1 MSVKE
6 AGPREWS
13 RPACPRRANRSRL
26 ARQREFPVAER
37 SGGYTFLRGLARW
50 LSRGLAAVVA
60 LLLVLLILWR
70 FVPPV
75 STLMAA
81 RMIALRPVE
90 RTWTPLARFSPVL
103 VASVV
108 ASEDGQFCR
117 HRGVDWSALRE
128 VMGKAGADGPS
139 RGASTI
145 SMQIARNLFLWP
157 ARSAIRKALEIPL
170 ALAIDLLWGKQRVVE
185 VYLNVAEWGDAGF
198 GAAESLSARPLETG
212 GPAAADRQPDRA
224 SRRPRGRLARLS
236 AATGN
241 VSRNRLW
248 PSANFQCISAAPISR
263 APPEGPGRP
272 PFRRRKWLFQDAKPR
287 Q

>member
-1 MSVKE
+1 M
-6 AGPREWS
+6 
-13 RPACPRRANRSRL
+13 
-26 ARQREFPVAER
+26 AER

-185 VYLNVAEWGDAGF
+185 VYLNVAEWGDGVF
-198 GAAESLSARPLETG
+198 GAEAASRLYFHK
-212 GPAAADRQPDRA
+212 PAAGLDAREAALLASALPNPFLRDPSKPGARQRRIASLIARRA
-224 SRRPRGRLARLS
+224 AREGAWRDCLPRPE
-236 AATGN
+236 T
-241 VSRNRLW
+241 
-248 PSANFQCISAAPISR
+248 
-263 APPEGPGRP
+263 
-272 PFRRRKWLFQDAKPR
+272 
-287 Q
+287 